1 MMLAGGPRRYRAI
14 FLSDVHLGTRAC
26 QADRLLD
33 FLRTHEAD
41 AIYLVGDIIDG
52 WQLKSSWYWPQAQ
65 NAVVQRLLRA
75 ARRGVRVIYIPG
87 NHDDFLRDYCGTH
100 FGGIQVVES
109 AVHTAADGR
118 RYLVVH
124 GDHFDSLAE
133 RARSL
138 ARLGR
143 WISVAVLAIDAAF
156 NTLRRQ
162 FGLSRLSCWQWTKL
176 RVKNAVSYISEF
188 ERALAAEADR
198 HAAEGVICGHIHHAA
213 IHDEFGVQ
221 YLNCGDWVG
230 SCTAIA
236 EHSDGRFEI
245 VNWHNVAHDDECLA
259 VMREAR
265 AR

>member
-1 MMLAGGPRRYRAI
+1 MLAGGPRRYRAL
-14 FLSDVHLGTRAC
+14 FLSDLHLGTRAC
-26 QADRLLD
+26 QAGRLLD
-33 FLRTHEAD
+33 FLRRHEAD

-65 NAVVQRLLRA
+65 NDVVQKLLRA
-75 ARRGVRVIYIPG
+75 ARHGVRVVYIPG

-100 FGGIQVVES
+100 FGGIEVVEQ

-143 WISVAVLAIDAAF
+143 WIGVATLAIDAVF
-156 NTLRRQ
+156 NLLRRQ
-162 FGLSRLSCWQWTKL
+162 LGMSRLSCSQWTKL
-176 RVKNAVSYISEF
+176 RVKNAVSYIGDF

-198 HAAEGVICGHIHHAA
+198 HAAEGVVCGHIHHAA
-213 IHDEFGVQ
+213 IHDDFGVR
-221 YLNCGDWVG
+221 YVNCGDWVG
-230 SCTAIA
+230 SCTAVV

-245 VNWHNVAHDDECLA
+245 VKWGDTIRSDEPVAA
-259 VMREAR
+259 MTQAR